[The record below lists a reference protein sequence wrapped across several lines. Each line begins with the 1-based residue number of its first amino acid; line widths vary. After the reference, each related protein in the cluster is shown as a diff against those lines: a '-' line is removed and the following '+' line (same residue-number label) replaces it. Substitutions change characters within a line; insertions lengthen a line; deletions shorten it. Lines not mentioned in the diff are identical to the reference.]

1 MVRKLSSLLKNR
13 TVLWVVTAMSAL
25 VLMGYLT
32 QGAGD
37 AAIFM
42 VLTGLLVSFFTANMV
57 VVLSAAIGIS
67 MLWASV
73 QGTDYTY
80 LEAFAGKRKAKAN
93 KEPLAKVGT
102 GSPGPLNGAES
113 VQATIANIEEILGSG
128 SVGSM
133 TDSTKRLLDQQS
145 KLGKKLEDLLPL
157 VDKGMGVL
165 NQVGGPKGV
174 QKMLETLEQFTNNMP
189 GARAASK

>member
-1 MVRKLSSLLKNR
+1 MVRKLSNLLKNR
-13 TVLWVVTAMSAL
+13 TVLWVVTTISAL
-25 VLMGYLT
+25 VLLGYLI

-42 VLTGLLVSFFTANMV
+42 VLTGLLMSFFTANMV
-57 VVLSAAIGIS
+57 VVLSAAVAIS
-67 MLWASV
+67 IMWAST
-73 QGTDYTY
+73 QGSNSTR
-80 LEAFAGKRKAKAN
+80 LEAFSGKRKVKPRAR
-93 KEPLAKVGT
+93 T
-102 GSPGPLNGAES
+102 STRSPGPLSGPES

-157 VDKGMGVL
+157 VDKGHG
-165 NQVGGPKGV
+165 
-174 QKMLETLEQFTNNMP
+174 
-189 GARAASK
+189 RAQPSRRSKRSTKDVRNPRTIHQPYAGRQLLSK